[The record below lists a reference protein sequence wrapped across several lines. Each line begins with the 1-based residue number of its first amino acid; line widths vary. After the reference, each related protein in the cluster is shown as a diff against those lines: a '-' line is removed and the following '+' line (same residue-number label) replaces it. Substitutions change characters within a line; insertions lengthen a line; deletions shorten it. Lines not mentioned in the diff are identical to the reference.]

1 MSLSHIKVTQAGLIA
16 LFTTIVGQVVAFVP
30 AFGPDK
36 QLLISAGS
44 SAISAAFMLANA
56 GHHLADSN
64 VSARDVEAGAIA
76 AARTEVGKVNF
87 NELVQSAVS
96 AQSVPDLESKISA
109 AAQAEVRRLLGQLA
123 LTPAT
128 STAAAAPPSAV
139 SSTGAGLPPRA

>member
-1 MSLSHIKVTQAGLIA
+1 MSLSHLRVTQAGVIA

-64 VSARDVEAGAIA
+64 VSAKDVEAGAIQ
-76 AARTEVGKVNF
+76 AARAEVGKVDF
-87 NELVQSAVS
+87 NALVQSAVS
-96 AQSVPDLESKISA
+96 AQSIPDLESKVDA
-109 AAQAEVRRLLGQLA
+109 AATAAVQRLLAQLGQP
-123 LTPAT
+123 TP
-128 STAAAAPPSAV
+128 PAV
-139 SSTGAGLPPRA
+139 SSTSSVPSTSPRA